1 MEKRIEFVE
10 REGCEMA
17 TYEKADMEILE
28 LRCEDIVR
36 TSDKLGVFEEGDDQE
51 GSLDGLSY

>member
-1 MEKRIEFVE
+1 
-10 REGCEMA
+10 MA